1 MKINIEIDTGAEKYG
16 VATLKDIAG
25 TLYLSIMDSEDA
37 RLGNTKINVDIKHE
51 PNLVTVKYDL
61 NNAVSE
67 DLFRKVMNQITE
79 MAVAVSK

>member
-1 MKINIEIDTGAEKYG
+1 MKISIEINTGDEKYG

-37 RLGNTKINVDIKHE
+37 RMGNAKIKLDIKNK
-51 PNLVTVKYDL
+51 PNLVEVKYDL
-61 NNAVSE
+61 NNAISE